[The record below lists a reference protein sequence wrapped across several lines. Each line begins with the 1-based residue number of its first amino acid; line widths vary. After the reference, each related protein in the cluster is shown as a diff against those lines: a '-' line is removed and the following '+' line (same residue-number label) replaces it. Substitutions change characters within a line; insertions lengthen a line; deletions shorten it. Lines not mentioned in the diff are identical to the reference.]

1 MPLSTLLLPLLL
13 QVGPSGALPQAPLPD
28 RHTRPARTTAAARPA
43 PAVPTFVCL
52 AMVRS
57 SPAEALALAEQ
68 ALERETGATR
78 AEAAEC
84 KAAALGLLERWS
96 EAQPAFLA
104 AHDLLP
110 ADQAERRTTMLVG
123 AAIAAEAQNRLDVA
137 VDLFQT
143 ARGEARAAGNLTL
156 AGAIARDMANPLDRL
171 GRTDEALAALAEARA
186 ALPDDPLTWLISAR
200 ASRKYQRL
208 ADAQGQIE
216 RAASLDPRDPL
227 IGLEAGVIAMLSGRE
242 DAARKS
248 WQSVLKAAPGSQAA
262 KTAQGYLDQLG
273 PETAQSRP

>member
-1 MPLSTLLLPLLL
+1 
-13 QVGPSGALPQAPLPD
+13 
-28 RHTRPARTTAAARPA
+28 
-43 PAVPTFVCL
+43 
-52 AMVRS
+52 MVRS

-273 PETAQSRP
+273 PETAQPRP